1 MGWFLPLLNHGLVD
15 CLSKGID
22 VRGVLIRK
30 PALVLLQGTLAVQPT
45 NLLVRVQGNQ
55 DMSNVDLRR
64 KKKKKFLEEKERETS
79 QKRKG
84 I

>member
-22 VRGVLIRK
+22 VWGVLIRK